1 MDPYPKEKPTW
12 AMVKY
17 STDTLPNIDP
27 WPERR
32 VSVQWRTERPPE
44 AGRPAPRRLPGPRQG
59 RLIKPPEKPTP
70 GVDQDRP
77 MERRCHMEAG
87 PGQPA

>member
-1 MDPYPKEKPTW
+1 MARE
-12 AMVKY
+12 
-17 STDTLPNIDP
+17 
-27 WPERR
+27 ER
-32 VSVQWRTERPPE
+32 VGATEDREAVRGRPP
-44 AGRPAPRRLPGPRQG
+44 GTRQG